1 MFVLEDWNE
10 VSRNSYDVVIKY
22 VEKLGDEGVVKEY
35 KGIKATTH
43 NEAFKNCC
51 ELYKLEGL
59 QVTTNNINEL
69 KYVPFSMDGTR
80 MFVTLSLM
88 DDKAVDEM
96 FEALTGDV
104 FTPTN
109 IIYKRYLS
117 NKERWNLPEIDKK
130 VFIASECFELG
141 SPGKAVLYLIDILGR
156 NNKERIT
163 FEDISMIMYPMGFF
177 DDASARLIINEYV
190 KTKKLKY
197 SEMY

>member
-1 MFVLEDWNE
+1 MFILEDYTE
-10 VSRNSYDVVIKY
+10 TSRNYYDVKIKY
-22 VEKLGDEGVVKEY
+22 VKNLDDKGDIKEY
-35 KGIKATTH
+35 KSIKATTKD
-43 NEAFKNCC
+43 EAFRTCC

-59 QVTTNNINEL
+59 QVTTSNINKL
-69 KYVPFSMDGTR
+69 KYVPFTADGTR

-96 FEALTGDV
+96 FEALTGDS

-117 NKERWNLPEIDKK
+117 SKERLNLPEIDKK

-156 NNKERIT
+156 NEKDRIT
-163 FEDISMIMYPMGFF
+163 FDDISMIMYPMGFF
-177 DDASARLIINEYV
+177 DDDSARLIINDYV

-197 SEMY
+197 SEIY